1 MKIPT
6 LFWIVCLILFTAC
19 TGMAQAPHQI
29 GGFELG
35 RDISEV
41 KDRVKMETA
50 LPIRYQEYLHQVE
63 IQETVYF
70 KSGLI
75 DFANCA
81 TPGRI
86 VRIKL
91 KYSDSSKKFF
101 DMLVKKYRERF
112 GEPSEYRGD
121 AFLVVIAHKWSFV
134 DGADRISMTLQHNS
148 RDEEEKMG
156 NAVKLT
162 LTRAIEEEQ
171 RCHGLRHPEKIQN
184 AADRQGPLD
193 WNALIP
199 D

>member
-6 LFWIVCLILFTAC
+6 LYWIVCLILFSEG

-35 RDISEV
+35 RDVSEY

-50 LPIRYQEYLHQVE
+50 LPIRYQQYLHQVE
-63 IQETVYF
+63 IRETAYF

-75 DFANCA
+75 DYGNCA
-81 TPGRI
+81 APGRI

-91 KYSDSSKKFF
+91 KYADSSKKFF
-101 DMLVKKYRERF
+101 DTLVKKYRQRF

-134 DGADRISMTLQHNS
+134 DGINRISLTLQHNS
-148 RDEEEKMG
+148 KDEEEKMG

-162 LTRAIEEEQ
+162 ITSAVEEEQ
-171 RCHGLRHPEKIQN
+171 RCHERRHPEKRLN
-184 AADRQGPLD
+184 GHDRQGPLD
-193 WNALIP
+193 WNQLIP